1 MFLVGRK
8 KLSEHVAA
16 ADERGAWV
24 KALEVELEGYVR
36 FGKEDRAAEV
46 RRQIDIALG
55 RTSQGRKVTR
65 AADPDAADSAAD
77 EVEEGGTG
85 GEV

>member
-55 RTSQGRKVTR
+55 RTSRKAVTR